1 MNNYTKTLEC
11 VVGKLAEFAIQCE
24 VRTKKQEALL
34 FTANIIFITFAI
46 KIFIDLFINWKYPRH
61 HQ

>member
-24 VRTKKQEALL
+24 VRTKKQEALIAIAS
-34 FTANIIFITFAI
+34 FFIIFCMIQ
-46 KIFIDLFINWKYPRH
+46 IFINFLHKLRII
-61 HQ
+61 